1 MDIRPLRKAA
11 PRHDPFRN
19 DAATLIDTL
28 GTGRAATLNEG
39 LAPLIARGLIGADLR
54 PKPGCDP
61 LLAFYAAPI
70 WQRLEDAAT
79 RQT

>member
-1 MDIRPLRKAA
+1 MASAVAA
-11 PRHDPFRN
+11 LEARLLAQGAVLKLAPQ
-19 DAATLIDTL
+19 
-28 GTGRAATLNEG
+28 GRAATLNEG

-54 PKPGCDP
+54 PKPGCDA